1 VRSNAVQNAEP
12 ETGADQDRYL
22 VASVSSASRL
32 LAALAGRSRGGA
44 TLTELAD
51 ELGLAK
57 STAHGLLF
65 TLCREGLVRR
75 DERTRRFALGAAL
88 VGLGHSASMT
98 LHSAALAAERA
109 SQLAREH
116 ALTVGVAQITDAGD
130 AQIVERAYP
139 PDTIYVGVPIGSRY
153 GPFDGAIGKCLLAL
167 LPDEIAR
174 QRLESHPLPRHT
186 PHSIVSADAMAS
198 ELGQVRSRGWA
209 SSMRELRDHNA
220 VAAPVLT
227 GPDRAEL
234 ILFAVG
240 FPSRLGDADVEQI
253 GVTLR
258 DTAAAIA
265 AECGYQQAREER

>member
-12 ETGADQDRYL
+12 GADGAEDRYL

-32 LAALAGRSRGGA
+32 LAALAGRPRGGA
-44 TLTELAD
+44 TLTELAN

-75 DERTRRFALGAAL
+75 DERTRRFGLGAAL

-98 LHSAALAAERA
+98 LHGAALASERA

-167 LPDEIAR
+167 LPDETAR
-174 QRLESHPLPRHT
+174 QHLENHPLPRHT
-186 PHSIVSADAMAS
+186 PQSIVSADAMAS
-198 ELGQVRSRGWA
+198 ELEQVRSRGWA

-220 VAAPVLT
+220 VAAPLLT
-227 GPDRAEL
+227 GLGPAEL

-240 FPSRLGDADVEQI
+240 FPSQLGDADVERV
-253 GVTLR
+253 GGSLR
-258 DTAAAIA
+258 DAAAAIA
-265 AECGYQQAREER
+265 RECGYQQAEEGR